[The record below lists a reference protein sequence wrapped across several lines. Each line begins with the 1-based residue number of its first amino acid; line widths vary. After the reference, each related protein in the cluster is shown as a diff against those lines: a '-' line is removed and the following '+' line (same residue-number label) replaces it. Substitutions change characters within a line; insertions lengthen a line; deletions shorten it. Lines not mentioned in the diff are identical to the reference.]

1 MPLSQFGLFLKD
13 VNDAIQDASQS
24 GPKAIHPSDLA
35 MGLSGLCS
43 SGYNSA
49 DLMEASAKYLIHD
62 TKTDKH
68 DSEAMI
74 QNFGSQDICVMFSAI
89 AKFGHPD
96 EVLLTSIIHRIYELV
111 PEFNDVAL
119 GSICNSL
126 ARIEYHDRKLLH
138 KLSIRVIES
147 LKEQSWNPVSIANVI
162 NGLARLNFRHAAL
175 FGNIERYVA
184 DRVHLFD
191 PKSVILTMNGFA
203 KVDIPCPVMI
213 SEAIDQL
220 RTSFNLFTPQCWSNC
235 LCAIAKF
242 HKHLQPRSVHE
253 FYSEAGSCLE
263 KVSNLENFL
272 PQHLA
277 SIVIAFSKV
286 GVLRPTLLNI
296 MSLEIQRKEDMLNAQ
311 DVSNIANGFSR
322 FVHVDHELI
331 RTLCRRSVTIITF
344 FKQFEFAS
352 WLNSLW
358 IILPRAYSNVFQHYN
373 NSSHLYPRHVTDALS
388 IARRRFQ
395 SDLKVTDRPDD
406 RFSTKKSFHKP
417 DVKDIA
423 LCLNSLVK
431 LGFGTEMLMQSA
443 TKQFV
448 LQSNNV
454 YGFEC
459 SLLLG
464 CYTKYRLQPILE
476 DIRLIISATERNAT
490 PNNHDRRAAEFGDL
504 NFRQA
509 SSILLSLVRLDVFRD
524 CLAATMFITGRLRQ
538 MAQLG
543 QFNSRDAAAA
553 LFSLSI
559 LNSYNLDQSF
569 NAVLCETMTELANLG
584 GRLDAPSHRQLL
596 LSLLQFYYLAPGL
609 DSKRWTLG
617 LLKGMMS
624 IANSIDFPTACSFS
638 RDNYDEDLY
647 DEKTSPCEDLNL
659 GRNEI
664 RSSDI
669 HGDVFETLRTVLTE
683 NSDKRDQPCSLKYV
697 GASLQS
703 EVRLFAYQI
712 DIQLDDI

>member
-175 FGNIERYVA
+175 FGVRCGCGEYTFLCLIYIRFAALKQQNIERYVA

-331 RTLCRRSVTIITF
+331 HT
-344 FKQFEFAS
+344 
-352 WLNSLW
+352 
-358 IILPRAYSNVFQHYN
+358 
-373 NSSHLYPRHVTDALS
+373 
-388 IARRRFQ
+388 
-395 SDLKVTDRPDD
+395 
-406 RFSTKKSFHKP
+406 
-417 DVKDIA
+417 
-423 LCLNSLVK
+423 
-431 LGFGTEMLMQSA
+431 
-443 TKQFV
+443 
-448 LQSNNV
+448 
-454 YGFEC
+454 
-459 SLLLG
+459 
-464 CYTKYRLQPILE
+464 
-476 DIRLIISATERNAT
+476 
-490 PNNHDRRAAEFGDL
+490 RRAIVSPSLFDEY
-504 NFRQA
+504 
-509 SSILLSLVRLDVFRD
+509 STLL
-524 CLAATMFITGRLRQ
+524 
-538 MAQLG
+538 
-543 QFNSRDAAAA
+543 
-553 LFSLSI
+553 
-559 LNSYNLDQSF
+559 
-569 NAVLCETMTELANLG
+569 
-584 GRLDAPSHRQLL
+584 
-596 LSLLQFYYLAPGL
+596 
-609 DSKRWTLG
+609 
-617 LLKGMMS
+617 
-624 IANSIDFPTACSFS
+624 FPC
-638 RDNYDEDLY
+638 
-647 DEKTSPCEDLNL
+647 
-659 GRNEI
+659 
-664 RSSDI
+664 
-669 HGDVFETLRTVLTE
+669 
-683 NSDKRDQPCSLKYV
+683 
-697 GASLQS
+697 
-703 EVRLFAYQI
+703 
-712 DIQLDDI
+712 